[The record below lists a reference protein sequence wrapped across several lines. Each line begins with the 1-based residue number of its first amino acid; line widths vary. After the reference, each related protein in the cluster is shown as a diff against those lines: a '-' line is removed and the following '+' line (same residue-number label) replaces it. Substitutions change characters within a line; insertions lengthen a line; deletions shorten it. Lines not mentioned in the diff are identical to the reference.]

1 MKDNKNNKILED
13 AAMSDEELDG
23 VAGGTLG
30 QMQDLFSAI
39 VEVESGSS
47 VLGYMMNGAACVI
60 PGVNEINKSV
70 VKKNLSLIGIDAK
83 IDIGWLGWG
92 ICSEDNVYT
101 DKKTGKSLSHE
112 EVLSRIKRDL
122 PYWI

>member
-1 MKDNKNNKILED
+1 MIDENKLANLES
-13 AAMSDEELDG
+13 MSDEELDN

-30 QMQDLFSAI
+30 QMHDLVSAI
-39 VEVESGSS
+39 VEVDSGSS
-47 VLGYMMNGAACVI
+47 VLGDIVNGGACAI
-60 PGVNEINKSV
+60 PGLNELNKSV
-70 VKKNLSLIGIDAK
+70 VKKTLSMIGIDAK

-122 PYWI
+122 PYWL

>member
-1 MKDNKNNKILED
+1 MIDEKKLANLE
-13 AAMSDEELDG
+13 AMSDEELDN

-30 QMQDLFSAI
+30 QMQDLMSAI

-47 VLGYMMNGAACVI
+47 GLGDFAAGAGCFL
-60 PGVNEINKSV
+60 PGMNEIEKSI
-70 VKKNLSLIGIDAK
+70 VKKALSMIGIDAK
-83 IDIGWLGWG
+83 IDIGWLGYG

-122 PYWI
+122 PYWL

>member
-30 QMQDLFSAI
+30 QMQDLMSAI
-39 VEVESGSS
+39 VEEESGSS
-47 VLGYMMNGAACVI
+47 GLGDFAAGAGCFL
-60 PGVNEINKSV
+60 PGMNEIEKSI

-101 DKKTGKSLSHE
+101 DKKTGKNISHE

-122 PYWI
+122 PYWM

>member
-13 AAMSDEELDG
+13 AAMSDEELDN

-30 QMQDLFSAI
+30 QMQDLYSAI
-39 VEVESGSS
+39 VEVETGSS
-47 VLGYMMNGAACVI
+47 ELGYFAAGASCVL
-60 PGVNEINKSV
+60 PGMNEINKSM
-70 VKKNLSLIGIDAK
+70 VKKTLSMIGIDAK
-83 IDIGWLGWG
+83 IDIGWLGYG

-101 DKKTGKSLSHE
+101 DKKTGKNISHE

-122 PYWI
+122 PYWM